1 MRNNRKAGRRTEP
14 RRRIVAGRDALVPL
28 EAILFDKDGT
38 LVDFFATWVPA
49 YRAAAEL
56 GSALAGRPGM
66 AGELLRVGGYDPDS
80 GRIDPSSLLAG
91 GTTAEIC
98 DFWCAV
104 LGRAGDRLLAAQLHE
119 AMDLH
124 ASRGAV
130 AVGAG
135 LSALLGRLRARG
147 IALGM
152 ATMDSE
158 FVARATA
165 DVLGLSENLV
175 FLCGYD
181 SGHGVKPG
189 PGMVLAYCSATG
201 LAPEQVM
208 VVGDTDRDMGMA
220 RAAGAGL
227 AVGVLSGAAP
237 RARLAPLCD
246 RILDDVF
253 ALENAWESL
262 AGRRDSERG
271 RAGR

>member
-1 MRNNRKAGRRTEP
+1 MP
-14 RRRIVAGRDALVPL
+14 V

-56 GSALAGRPGM
+56 GGALAGRPAM
-66 AGELLRVGGYDPDS
+66 ADELLRAGGYDPSS
-80 GRIDPSSLLAG
+80 GQIDPFSLLAG
-91 GTTAEIC
+91 GTTAEVC
-98 DFWCAV
+98 DFWCAF
-104 LGRAGDRLLAAQLHE
+104 LGRAGDRLLAARLHE

-124 ASRGAV
+124 ASRFAV
-130 AVGAG
+130 PVGAG
-135 LSALLGRLRARG
+135 LPALLGRLRARG

-158 FVARATA
+158 FVARTTA
-165 DVLGLSENLV
+165 EALELEASLD

-181 SGHGVKPG
+181 SGYGAKPG
-189 PGMVLAYCSATG
+189 PGMVLAFCSSTG
-201 LAPEQVM
+201 LAPDQVM

-237 RARLAPLCD
+237 RECLAPLCD
-246 RILDDVF
+246 CILDDVF
-253 ALENAWESL
+253 ELERMWEKL
-262 AGRRDSERG
+262 AG
-271 RAGR
+271 

>member
-1 MRNNRKAGRRTEP
+1 
-14 RRRIVAGRDALVPL
+14 VPI

-49 YRAAAEL
+49 YRAAADL
-56 GSALAGRPGM
+56 GSGLAGRPGM
-66 AGELLRVGGYDPDS
+66 TDELLRLGGYDSAS

-91 GTTAEIC
+91 GTTREIC

-104 LGRAGDRLLAAQLHE
+104 LGGAGDRLLAARLHE
-119 AMDLH
+119 TMDLH

-130 AVGAG
+130 AIGAG
-135 LSALLGRLRARG
+135 LPSLFGRFRTRG
-147 IALGM
+147 ITLGM

-165 DVLGLSENLV
+165 ETLELSESLA
-175 FLCGYD
+175 FLCGYN
-181 SGHGVKPG
+181 SGHGMKPG

-227 AVGVLSGAAP
+227 AVGVLSGATP
-237 RARLAPLCD
+237 RARLAPLSDC
-246 RILDDVF
+246 ILDDVF
-253 ALENAWESL
+253 ALENAWDDLTGDERQSRTIR
-262 AGRRDSERG
+262 GDDSG
-271 RAGR
+271 

>member
-1 MRNNRKAGRRTEP
+1 M
-14 RRRIVAGRDALVPL
+14 PL

-56 GSALAGRPGM
+56 GGTLAGRPAM
-66 AGELLRVGGYDPDS
+66 ADELLRAGGYDPSS

-98 DFWCAV
+98 DFWCAF
-104 LGRAGDRLLAAQLHE
+104 LGRAGDRLLAARLHE
-119 AMDLH
+119 AMDMH
-124 ASRGAV
+124 ASRFAV
-130 AVGAG
+130 PVGFG

-165 DVLGLSENLV
+165 QALELGGSLD

-181 SGHGVKPG
+181 SGHGAKPG
-189 PGMVLAYCSATG
+189 PGMVLAFCSATG

-220 RAAGAGL
+220 RSAGAGL

-237 RARLAPLCD
+237 RDRLAPICD
-246 RILDDVF
+246 CILEDVF
-253 ALENAWESL
+253 ALEGAWEML
-262 AGRRDSERG
+262 AG
-271 RAGR
+271 